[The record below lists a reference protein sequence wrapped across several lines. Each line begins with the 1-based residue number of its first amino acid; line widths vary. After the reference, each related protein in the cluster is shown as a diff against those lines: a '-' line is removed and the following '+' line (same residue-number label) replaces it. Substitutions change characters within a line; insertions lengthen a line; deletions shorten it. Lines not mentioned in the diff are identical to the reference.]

1 MTLAIRIK
9 DEQWEEQQ
17 EALSQPHRRWV
28 TVKAEAGGWS
38 VRLEGSRRVERFPT
52 VTQAIHRGSRLARQ
66 HKPSGLHV
74 RYVDGDEE
82 RFCYEPPEEP

>member
-9 DEQWEEQQ
+9 DEQWEEQDNR
-17 EALSQPHRRWV
+17 LSPLRRRWV
-28 TVKAEAGGWS
+28 SVTADKGGWC

-74 RYVDGDEE
+74 QYVDGDEE
-82 RFCYEPPEEP
+82 RFRYEVPEEP